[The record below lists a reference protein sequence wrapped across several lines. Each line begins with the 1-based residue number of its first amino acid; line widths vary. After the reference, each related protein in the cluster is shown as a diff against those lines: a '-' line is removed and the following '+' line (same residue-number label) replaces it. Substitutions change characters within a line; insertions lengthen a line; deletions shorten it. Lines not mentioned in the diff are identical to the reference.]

1 MSFPLRFLILIAS
14 FTSLVG
20 CAHQPLQQN
29 EWVTFTANQAPTQ
42 TLAEAME
49 NNGYPARLRNNEQIE
64 VEYANRTFIMEP
76 RIQSGRLS
84 RIVVSQI
91 YPIKAEYQDNPDI
104 FITLSTLNTKLNCA
118 KYIVLPS
125 NTAAEVQSSITFI
138 DERVSMREIELFMAW
153 MQNRVRQA
161 SSLVPEDT
169 LRMFEF

>member
-1 MSFPLRFLILIAS
+1 MSFPLRFFALMFIVIGLI
-14 FTSLVG
+14 G
-20 CAHQPLQQN
+20 CAHQPPQSN
-29 EWVTFTANQAPTQ
+29 DWIVFSANQPPTHSLR
-42 TLAEAME
+42 LALE
-49 NNGYPARLRNNEQIE
+49 NQGYVARQRNSEQIE
-64 VEYANRTFIMEP
+64 VEYGQGTFIMEP
-76 RIQSGRLS
+76 RIQAGRLS

-118 KYIVLPS
+118 KYIVLPG
-125 NTAAEVQSSITFI
+125 NTAAEVQSSMTFI
-138 DERVSMREIELFMAW
+138 DERIRLREVELFMAW